1 MLNFMKMGQTVHEKR
16 QKGQKKVDEGFYRM
30 IEYMCGEVDISIN

>member
-30 IEYMCGEVDISIN
+30 TEYIRGEMDIPIN